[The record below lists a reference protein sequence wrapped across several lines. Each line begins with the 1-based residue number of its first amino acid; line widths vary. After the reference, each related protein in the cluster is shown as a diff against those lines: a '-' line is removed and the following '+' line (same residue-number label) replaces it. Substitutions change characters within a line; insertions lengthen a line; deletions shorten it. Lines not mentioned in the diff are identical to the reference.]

1 MDNREID
8 KLIAVN
14 LFGWK
19 KWKFQNPSRIPG
31 QVAFEYE
38 TLVPPEYDGSNL
50 QHLNMIIPHY
60 STDISAAWQVVEELH
75 KRKDYVSFTIG
86 HNINYETYTAR
97 YGTQIWV
104 ENIFAPMA
112 ICLAALKAVGVEV
125 SECPRMSE

>member
-8 KLIAVN
+8 KLIAMN

-19 KWKFQNPSRIPG
+19 KWKLQNPSRIPG

-60 STDISAAWQVVEELH
+60 STDIAAAWQIIEKL
-75 KRKDYVSFTIG
+75 KD
-86 HNINYETYTAR
+86 EKR
-97 YGTQIWV
+97 YGHPDAGFTLEYDNYHKVWRAEFGWTPEQD
-104 ENIFAPMA
+104 NSPSMA
-112 ICLAALKAVGVEV
+112 ICLATLKAVGIEGD
-125 SECPRMSE
+125 